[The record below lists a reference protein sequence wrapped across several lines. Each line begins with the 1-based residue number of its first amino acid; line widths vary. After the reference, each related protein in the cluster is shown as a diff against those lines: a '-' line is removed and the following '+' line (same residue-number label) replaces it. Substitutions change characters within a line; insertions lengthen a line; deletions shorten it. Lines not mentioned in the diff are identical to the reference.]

1 MNKAKIKELY
11 EKAYVVYEVPYESSV
26 VDPTIVSIHKHKV
39 WDPDLFAELI
49 VRMCADYADMA
60 YDARCKYVG
69 DYVAE
74 AMGYGE
80 EEGITAWR
88 AK

>member
-1 MNKAKIKELY
+1 MNERIEQLKHQASLWCDMNIPEQFSENGYGKAWEDK
-11 EKAYVVYEVPYESSV
+11 
-26 VDPTIVSIHKHKV
+26 
-39 WDPDLFAELI
+39 FAELI

-60 YDARCKYVG
+60 QDAGCEYAG

-80 EEGITAWR
+80 KEGITAWR